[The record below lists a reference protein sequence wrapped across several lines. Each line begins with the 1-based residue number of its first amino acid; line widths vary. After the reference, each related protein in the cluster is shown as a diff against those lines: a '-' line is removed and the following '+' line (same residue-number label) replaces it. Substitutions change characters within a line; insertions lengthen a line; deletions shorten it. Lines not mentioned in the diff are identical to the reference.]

1 MNVWLRTAKDLA
13 DSLAN
18 VVKLIEEWDS
28 SAIILKGIRR
38 SLQLDRYSCGVQSVR
53 IILAYF
59 GRSVSVD
66 SIERKLETDEEGT
79 SITAIR
85 QLLKSRGLTTTIRVD
100 ATLRDIKR
108 AIYSGCPV
116 LVSFSHD
123 EHWAV
128 VYGYSKK
135 AIYIADSSITKNLRC
150 RVSKARFLR
159 QWDGWMMAVRP
170 N

>member
-85 QLLKSRGLTTTIRVD
+85 QLLKSRGEV
-100 ATLRDIKR
+100 
-108 AIYSGCPV
+108 
-116 LVSFSHD
+116 
-123 EHWAV
+123 
-128 VYGYSKK
+128 
-135 AIYIADSSITKNLRC
+135 
-150 RVSKARFLR
+150 AR
-159 QWDGWMMAVRP
+159 
-170 N
+170 